1 MQSCAMFSA
10 VKRLGVMLSVTLMLV
25 ACQATSGTGTAVS
38 CSGWRP
44 ITYSAGTDSEDT
56 KRQILAH
63 NQTGRRIGCW

>member
-1 MQSCAMFSA
+1 MLAGCA
-10 VKRLGVMLSVTLMLV
+10 
-25 ACQATSGTGTAVS
+25 ATSGTGTAVS